1 LAWIDS
7 YFSDVL
13 CIYFHESTEEQ
24 MQQAVGAR
32 TASFH
37 HKSNLNSCIKY
48 TVLMAPPGGHTGC
61 AGKTPVLD
69 EK

>member
-1 LAWIDS
+1 
-7 YFSDVL
+7 
-13 CIYFHESTEEQ
+13 